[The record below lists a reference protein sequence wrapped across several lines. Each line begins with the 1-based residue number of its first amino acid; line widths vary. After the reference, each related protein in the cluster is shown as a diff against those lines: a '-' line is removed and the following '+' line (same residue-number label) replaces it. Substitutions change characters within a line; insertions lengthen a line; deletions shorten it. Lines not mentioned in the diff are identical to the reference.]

1 MTIIINM
8 KESTDFYLPKGIVT
22 TGVMAGWPQKSPNKI
37 TTVTYT
43 FPDYNTYREMIKSKT
58 PITESEEKNTLKN
71 IYEYHRLY
79 NIREQKKQE
88 LNTIEDKD
96 SEDSKKRIKELEEEI
111 EKIEDKIINTLDNI
125 HPYFY
130 LTQETIFPHQQEVI
144 EEILQHVSDI
154 VSISFNKIS
163 PYTNAD
169 LKFGYYNQF
178 IDMSGHKLISSSR
191 KGNGSNPNVEG
202 TPRKEIKPD
211 ETHDLPGTIFVN
223 FSTLEYYKTINQDG
237 IDEYIK
243 NEAKINDVYYFN
255 NDKTI
260 SIARGNNNLFKEYQQ
275 NKHKIGSY
283 EYLVFMHE
291 LGHSLGLN
299 HSWKYIPNKKHKVL
313 YSYKYSIMSYDS
325 ADIEEADFGG
335 LYPMTFMLL
344 DILLLQYLYGP
355 NMTTRLENNT
365 YGFHS
370 NTGRAAYSLKSIE
383 DKLVSCIWDSG
394 GIDTLDFSLYTVNQV
409 INLNEGCFSDIGGLR
424 SNISIA
430 YKTIIENAIG
440 GSGHDTIIGNS
451 ANNELLGGDG
461 NDTIDGGLGND
472 HLYGGMGND
481 ILYGDIGND
490 YLYGGIGDDILHGGM
505 GNDILHGSM
514 GNDYLY
520 GNKGND
526 QLFGGDGDDTLVD
539 YYGSNTFI
547 GGKGNDLLFSISKAG
562 HNELQG
568 GEGNDIFYCG
578 LGTNLLYGEQGNDTF
593 NFLCHKG
600 AKSYNLIFDF
610 NTNEDKII
618 FVDQNYKKIDI
629 SKMKRVEQLS
639 GNENEIVLHNDIHT
653 NKTTI
658 TISTANNDH
667 HSTIFIKL
675 EGILSYN
682 DLLDM

>member
-43 FPDYNTYREMIKSKT
+43 FPDYNTYREIIKSKT

-291 LGHSLGLN
+291 LGHALGLMHIDAYLKN
-299 HSWKYIPNKKHKVL
+299 IKNTVITT
-313 YSYKYSIMSYDS
+313 YKYTVMGAEF
-325 ADIEEADFGG
+325 ADIKDADFGG
-335 LYPMTFMLL
+335 LYPMTFMLV

-370 NTGRAAYSLKSIE
+370 NTGRAAYSLNSIE

-440 GSGHDTIIGNS
+440 GKGDDTLIGNRFD
-451 ANNELLGGDG
+451 NNLSGGDG
-461 NDTIDGGLGND
+461 NDLFYGGAGND
-472 HLYGGMGND
+472 LLYGGSGNDVIYGEMGND
-481 ILYGDIGND
+481 V
-490 YLYGGIGDDILHGGM
+490 
-505 GNDILHGSM
+505 
-514 GNDYLY
+514 
-520 GNKGND
+520 
-526 QLFGGDGDDTLVD
+526 LFGDDGDDMLID
-539 YYGSNTFI
+539 YYGANMLD
-547 GGKGNDLLFSISKAG
+547 GGKGNDQICAASTDRGLPGRNIIL
-562 HNELQG
+562 G
-568 GEGNDIFYCG
+568 GEGDDEIY
-578 LGTNLLYGEQGNDTF
+578 LGTGTHRITGGQGNDTF
-593 NFLCHKG
+593 NFFCYEG
-600 AKSYNLIFDF
+600 VESNSSIWDF
-610 NTNEDKII
+610 EKNKDKITLI
-618 FVDQNYKKIDI
+618 TRDFRKVDI
-629 SKMKRVEQLS
+629 SKMKKIDKLS
-639 GNENEIVLHNDIHT
+639 GDKNEFSLNYDNQANKTIIDVSTSSDDNKSIVHIEIVG
-653 NKTTI
+653 
-658 TISTANNDH
+658 
-667 HSTIFIKL
+667 IFNHDEL
-675 EGILSYN
+675 FAV
-682 DLLDM
+682 

>member
-1 MTIIINM
+1 MNLFYKINVNNFSLNKKGIDMTIIINM

-440 GSGHDTIIGNS
+440 GKGDDTLIGNRFD
-451 ANNELLGGDG
+451 NNLSGGDG
-461 NDTIDGGLGND
+461 NDLFYGGAGNDLLYGGSGNDVIYGELGND
-472 HLYGGMGND
+472 V
-481 ILYGDIGND
+481 
-490 YLYGGIGDDILHGGM
+490 
-505 GNDILHGSM
+505 
-514 GNDYLY
+514 
-520 GNKGND
+520 
-526 QLFGGDGDDTLVD
+526 LFGDDGDDMLID
-539 YYGSNTFI
+539 YYGANMLD
-547 GGKGNDLLFSISKAG
+547 GGKGNDQICAASTDRGLPGRNIIL
-562 HNELQG
+562 G
-568 GEGNDIFYCG
+568 GEGDDEIY
-578 LGTNLLYGEQGNDTF
+578 LGTGTHRITGGQGNDAF
-593 NFLCHKG
+593 NFFCYEG
-600 AKSYNLIFDF
+600 VESNSSIWDF
-610 NTNEDKII
+610 EKNKDKITLI
-618 FVDQNYKKIDI
+618 TRDFRKIDI
-629 SKMKRVEQLS
+629 SKMKKVDKLS
-639 GNENEIVLHNDIHT
+639 GSKNEFSLNHNKPANKTIIDVSTSSNDDKSIVHIEIVG
-653 NKTTI
+653 
-658 TISTANNDH
+658 
-667 HSTIFIKL
+667 IFNHDEL
-675 EGILSYN
+675 FAV
-682 DLLDM
+682 

>member
-1 MTIIINM
+1 MNLFYKINVNNFSLNKKGIDMTIIINM

-144 EEILQHVSDI
+144 EEILKHASDI
-154 VSISFNKIS
+154 LPIFFKKIS
-163 PYTNAD
+163 PYSNAD

-178 IDMSGHKLISSSR
+178 VNISGTKFISGYR
-191 KGNGSNPNVEG
+191 KGSASHPNEEG
-202 TPRKEIKPD
+202 TPIKVIKPD
-211 ETHDLPGTIFVN
+211 EEHDSPGTIFID
-223 FSTLEYYKTINQDG
+223 FSSREYYKTIKQDN
-237 IDEYIK
+237 IDEYIE
-243 NEAKINDVYYFN
+243 NEADIYDIYYIN

-260 SIARGNNNLFKEYQQ
+260 TIARGNNELRKEYQQ
-275 NKHKIGSY
+275 NKHKIGSFVY
-283 EYLVFMHE
+283 HTFIHE
-291 LGHSLGLN
+291 LGHSLGLF
-299 HSWKYIPNKKHKVL
+299 HIWEYILNEKHKVL
-313 YSYKYSIMSYDS
+313 DSLKYSVMSYKCP
-325 ADIEEADFGG
+325 DIKDADFGG
-335 LYPMTFMLL
+335 LYPMTFMLV
-344 DILLLQYLYGP
+344 DILLLQYLYGE

-365 YGFHS
+365 YGFNS
-370 NTGRAAYSLKSIE
+370 NTGRAAYSLNNIE

-451 ANNELLGGDG
+451 ANNELL
-461 NDTIDGGLGND
+461 
-472 HLYGGMGND
+472 
-481 ILYGDIGND
+481 
-490 YLYGGIGDDILHGGM
+490 
-505 GNDILHGSM
+505 
-514 GNDYLY
+514 
-520 GNKGND
+520 
-526 QLFGGDGDDTLVD
+526 
-539 YYGSNTFI
+539 
-547 GGKGNDLLFSISKAG
+547 
-562 HNELQG
+562 G

>member
-8 KESTDFYLPKGIVT
+8 KESTNFYLPKGIVT

-43 FPDYNTYREMIKSKT
+43 FPDHNTYREIIKSKT

-79 NIREQKKQE
+79 NVREQKKQE
-88 LNTIEDKD
+88 LNTIKDKY

-111 EKIEDKIINTLDNI
+111 EKIEDKIINTVDNI

-144 EEILQHVSDI
+144 EDILQHISDI
-154 VSISFNKIS
+154 LSIFFYKIS
-163 PYTNAD
+163 PYINAD
-169 LKFGYYNQF
+169 LKFGYYSQF
-178 IDMSGHKLISSSR
+178 IDMSTHKLISNSR
-191 KGNGSNPNVEG
+191 KGNAANPNVEG

-223 FSTLEYYKTINQDG
+223 ISTQEYYKTINQDG

-260 SIARGNNNLFKEYQQ
+260 SIARGNNNLFEEYQQ

-291 LGHSLGLN
+291 IGHALGLN
-299 HSWKYIPNKKHKVL
+299 HSWKYIPNKEHKVL
-313 YSYKYSIMSYDS
+313 YSYKYSIMSIDF
-325 ADIEEADFGG
+325 ADIEDADFGG
-335 LYPMTFMLL
+335 LYPMTFMLV

-365 YGFHS
+365 YGFNS
-370 NTGRAAYSLKSIE
+370 NTGRAAYSLNSIE
-383 DKLVSCIWDSG
+383 DKLVSCIWDAG

-440 GSGHDTIIGNS
+440 GKGDDTLIGNPFD
-451 ANNELLGGDG
+451 NNLIGGDG
-461 NDTIDGGLGND
+461 NDLFYGGDGNDLFYGGSGNDVIYGELGND
-472 HLYGGMGND
+472 V
-481 ILYGDIGND
+481 LYGD
-490 YLYGGIGDDILHGGM
+490 
-505 GNDILHGSM
+505 
-514 GNDYLY
+514 
-520 GNKGND
+520 
-526 QLFGGDGDDTLVD
+526 DGDDMLID
-539 YYGSNTFI
+539 YYGANMLD
-547 GGKGNDLLFSISKAG
+547 GGKGNDRICVASTDRGLPGRNIIL
-562 HNELQG
+562 G
-568 GEGNDIFYCG
+568 GEGDDEIY
-578 LGTNLLYGEQGNDTF
+578 LGTGTHRITGGQGNDTF
-593 NFLCHKG
+593 NFFCYE
-600 AKSYNLIFDF
+600 SVESNSFIWDF
-610 NTNEDKII
+610 EKNKDKITLI
-618 FVDQNYKKIDI
+618 TRDYRKIDI
-629 SKMKRVEQLS
+629 SKMKKVDKLS
-639 GNENEIVLHNDIHT
+639 GDKNEFSLNHNKPANKTIIDVSTSSNDDKSIVHIEIVG
-653 NKTTI
+653 
-658 TISTANNDH
+658 
-667 HSTIFIKL
+667 IFNHDEL
-675 EGILSYN
+675 FAV
-682 DLLDM
+682 